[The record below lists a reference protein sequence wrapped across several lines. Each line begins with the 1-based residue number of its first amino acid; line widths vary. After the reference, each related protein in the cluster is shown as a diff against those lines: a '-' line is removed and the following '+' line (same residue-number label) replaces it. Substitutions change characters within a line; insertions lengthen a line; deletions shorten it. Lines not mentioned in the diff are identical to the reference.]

1 MPDGMVC
8 PIWRECTLKACHP
21 AAHVQAL
28 HLHLFADDLA
38 TWLPSGLAGG
48 IGMIRNWMFTLF
60 YVSSELWG
68 DIVLSLLF
76 WGLANETTTLHEAAL
91 LYPLFGVGANIGQ
104 VRAILRE
111 TVEVPCQTRSGVLTD
126 ERLETFAR
134 HRLHAPTG
142 VRGQVPSGVH
152 HTHCPPAVVCG
163 SVAGMQPPR

>member
-1 MPDGMVC
+1 ML
-8 PIWRECTLKACHP
+8 RAL
-21 AAHVQAL
+21 QAL

-104 VRAILRE
+104 VR
-111 TVEVPCQTRSGVLTD
+111 
-126 ERLETFAR
+126 FA
-134 HRLHAPTG
+134 
-142 VRGQVPSGVH
+142 
-152 HTHCPPAVVCG
+152 
-163 SVAGMQPPR
+163 AGGC

>member
-1 MPDGMVC
+1 M
-8 PIWRECTLKACHP
+8 
-21 AAHVQAL
+21 QAL
-28 HLHLFADDLA
+28 HLHLFADGLA

-104 VRAILRE
+104 VTLIG
-111 TVEVPCQTRSGVLTD
+111 SS
-126 ERLETFAR
+126 
-134 HRLHAPTG
+134 HAGRP
-142 VRGQVPSGVH
+142 
-152 HTHCPPAVVCG
+152 
-163 SVAGMQPPR
+163 